1 MSNRRPAHR
10 VSRVSAVALASACL
24 VSTANLDAFAQ
35 AAPPATEAKPK
46 PADAKS
52 PVPETK
58 PADAKPAPAP
68 TTKPAPTTPAP
79 ATPAPTA
86 PATAA
91 PAPTA
96 PAAKRAAPA
105 DADVAPPAAEEAPPA
120 AEPAT
125 PPPAETRVAPTTAT
139 ALWPQPSEDA
149 AALAAAP
156 NDAKVRK
163 PAVDPAD
170 AVYAADW
177 WSHARPVLELHGY
190 FRFRAQLMHR
200 FSLGRVDSPAALWA
214 RPADDQYPQ
223 ITQQGG
229 TRTFG
234 PALCTDSEADVGES
248 DDPSTATNACKQG
261 TQAGANIRFRLAP
274 ELHISDN
281 LRIFSQIDLL
291 DNLVLGSTPGGNRY
305 SPSAGGYT
313 VSARDGYTPLA
324 FDDDTQDPPSSGVNS
339 FSDSIRVKR
348 AWAEYATP
356 MGELRFGRMPAHFG
370 LGIFWNAGDGH
381 DDDYQSTVDRLQVIT
396 GIKPLDI
403 YFSAAWDFP
412 NEGATSDTVALPNP
426 EPYDL
431 AQLDDVD
438 QYVFSA
444 IRKKSPELERAS
456 LARGELVLNGGAQ
469 LVYRAQRLA
478 NDRTT
483 TVSPTTGTC
492 AADAWAL
499 GCRPNDDTNTFVRRG
514 AEAWIPDVWVEVL
527 YKKFRFAA
535 EAVTI
540 QGSIESIET
549 SSNPQVLADDPG
561 YDIRSYAIATE
572 LEQLLVEDKLR
583 LGFKFGWASG
593 DSDVDSLTPGP
604 SGTQRQ
610 LGDRTFETFRFHPSY
625 RIDMILHRNL
635 LTRVQGTYYFR
646 PDVDYDFLRDPN
658 GQRLGGGIAAIWSRA
673 SEFMQA
679 PGHKRDLGIE
689 LNGRLYY
696 QAKDGALND
705 IAGSLGG
712 FYTELDYGVL
722 FPMGGL
728 GYTDRIASENN
739 PPETR
744 IAQTLRWYLGV
755 LF

>member
-1 MSNRRPAHR
+1 MSNRRTAHR
-10 VSRVSAVALASACL
+10 VSRVSAVALASAFL
-24 VSTANLDAFAQ
+24 VSTASVDAFAQ
-35 AAPPATEAKPK
+35 AAPPTAEAKPK
-46 PADAKS
+46 PAEAK
-52 PVPETK
+52 PPAAETK

-68 TTKPAPTTPAP
+68 AVKPETKPTTAPTAAPTTPP
-79 ATPAPTA
+79 P
-86 PATAA
+86 AA

-105 DADVAPPAAEEAPPA
+105 DVEAAPPLAEEPPPAAPPAA
-120 AEPAT
+120 
-125 PPPAETRVAPTTAT
+125 PPPAETRVAPTNAT

-156 NDAKVRK
+156 NDAKVK
-163 PAVDPAD
+163 QPAIDPSD

-177 WSHARPVLELHGY
+177 WSHARPVVELHGY

-200 FSLGRVDSPAALWA
+200 FALGRVDPVAEALWA
-214 RPADDQYPQ
+214 RPADDQYPLL
-223 ITQQGG
+223 QGG
-229 TRTFG
+229 GPFG
-234 PALCTDSEADVGES
+234 PALCTDSEADEGDS
-248 DDPSTATNACKQG
+248 DDPSTASNACKQG

-281 LRIFSQIDLL
+281 LRVLSQIDLL

-324 FDDDTQDPPSSGVNS
+324 FDDDTQDPPASGVNS

-381 DDDYQSTVDRLQVIT
+381 DDDYQSTVDRLQLIT

-403 YFSAAWDFP
+403 YFSGAWDFP

-438 QYVFSA
+438 QYMLSA
-444 IRKKSPELERAS
+444 VRKKSPELERLS
-456 LARGELVLNGGAQ
+456 LSRGELVLNGGVQ

-478 NDRTT
+478 NDRTQ
-483 TVSPTTGTC
+483 SDGTGTC
-492 AADAWAL
+492 SAGAWAL
-499 GCRPNDDTNTFVRRG
+499 GCRPSGTDGKDTYVRRG
-514 AEAWIPDVWVEVL
+514 AEAWIPDVWLELL

-549 SSNPQVLADDPG
+549 ASNPQFDSDDPG
-561 YDIRSYAIATE
+561 YDIESYAVATE
-572 LEQLLVEDKLR
+572 LEQLLVEDKLK

-593 DSDVDSLTPGP
+593 DADVPSLTPGLN
-604 SGTQRQ
+604 GTQRQ

-625 RIDMILHRNL
+625 RVDMILHRNL

-646 PDVDYDFLRDPN
+646 PNVDYDFLRDPN

-679 PGHKRDLGIE
+679 PGHARDLGIE

-712 FYTELDYGVL
+712 FYTELNYGVL
-722 FPMGGL
+722 FPMAGL
-728 GYTDRIASENN
+728 GYTDRVAAAQN

-755 LF
+755 MF